1 MENENKY
8 EIKKLSSFNNWVKK
22 LKDVKATDFDI
33 SEYLDNDEIIK
44 EYITQVLDDG
54 DINEILEAIGNI
66 AKAKGITEVAE
77 KSGLSRT
84 SLYKVFEK
92 NAKPRFETVLKVL
105 HSFNIKLKAAS
116 A

>member
-1 MENENKY
+1 MTE
-8 EIKKLSSFNNWVKK
+8 
-22 LKDVKATDFDI
+22 KATDFDI
-33 SEYLDNDEIIK
+33 SEYLDNDETIQ
-44 EYITQVLDDG
+44 EYITQVLEDG

-66 AKAKGITEVAE
+66 ARTKGISTVAE

-92 NAKPRFETVLKVL
+92 GAKPRFETVLKVL
-105 HSFNIKLKAAS
+105 NSFDIKLTAES